1 MTHSE
6 KMLELLEKGQL
17 EEAKKEF
24 GWALRKDDDQMIYSL
39 AEELYSLGFSK
50 QSRRAYEKLLERYP
64 DEDGI
69 KTALADIEISDGND
83 DRALELLAQITPDSD
98 SYLEALLV
106 SADLYQTQGMFDV
119 SEQKLLEA
127 RRLAPDETVILF
139 GLAELYFNVKEYRK
153 AARCYL
159 DLVKSGV
166 LEFSKVNLVSRLG
179 LSYAG
184 FGKLETAL
192 GYLEQIPEEELDS
205 DTRFQLAFI
214 QFQQKD
220 FENAQKNFEK
230 LRDTN
235 PDYSTLYP
243 YLTAIYEHD
252 GNLAQALRTAQEG
265 LGVDEFNMAL
275 YEKAAELSAKC
286 GEPKKALE
294 YLKHANE
301 IDPED
306 LNVVLKLS
314 RLLVESG
321 LHEENIE
328 LVNKYL
334 ENDEADPELCW
345 NLGKSCALLDK
356 YDEALRYYVAAE
368 RELGENPE
376 FLKDAAYFYRN
387 AGERKRALAC
397 AKKALETFSEDYELE
412 MLKEELE
419 F

>member
-50 QSRRAYEKLLERYP
+50 QSKRAYEKLLERYP

-83 DRALELLAQITPDSD
+83 DRALELLAQIMPDSD

-166 LEFSKVNLVSRLG
+166 LEFSKST
-179 LSYAG
+179 SSADSG
-184 FGKLETAL
+184 FH
-192 GYLEQIPEEELDS
+192 
-205 DTRFQLAFI
+205 TRDLANS
-214 QFQQKD
+214 K
-220 FENAQKNFEK
+220 
-230 LRDTN
+230 
-235 PDYSTLYP
+235 
-243 YLTAIYEHD
+243 
-252 GNLAQALRTAQEG
+252 
-265 LGVDEFNMAL
+265 
-275 YEKAAELSAKC
+275 
-286 GEPKKALE
+286 
-294 YLKHANE
+294 
-301 IDPED
+301 
-306 LNVVLKLS
+306 
-314 RLLVESG
+314 RLLD
-321 LHEENIE
+321 I
-328 LVNKYL
+328 
-334 ENDEADPELCW
+334 W
-345 NLGKSCALLDK
+345 NRFRKKNLIRTRGFSWRSSSFSKKILKMLKRISKSCAT
-356 YDEALRYYVAAE
+356 RI
-368 RELGENPE
+368 RIIRR
-376 FLKDAAYFYRN
+376 FIR
-387 AGERKRALAC
+387 
-397 AKKALETFSEDYELE
+397 T
-412 MLKEELE
+412 
-419 F
+419 

>member
-50 QSRRAYEKLLERYP
+50 QSKRAYEKLLERYP

-153 AARCYL
+153 AAQCYL

-166 LEFSKVNLVSRLG
+166 LDIWNRFRKKNLIRTRGFSWRSSSFSK
-179 LSYAG
+179 
-184 FGKLETAL
+184 K
-192 GYLEQIPEEELDS
+192 I
-205 DTRFQLAFI
+205 
-214 QFQQKD
+214 
-220 FENAQKNFEK
+220 
-230 LRDTN
+230 
-235 PDYSTLYP
+235 
-243 YLTAIYEHD
+243 
-252 GNLAQALRTAQEG
+252 
-265 LGVDEFNMAL
+265 
-275 YEKAAELSAKC
+275 
-286 GEPKKALE
+286 
-294 YLKHANE
+294 LKM
-301 IDPED
+301 
-306 LNVVLKLS
+306 LKRIS
-314 RLLVESG
+314 
-321 LHEENIE
+321 
-328 LVNKYL
+328 
-334 ENDEADPELCW
+334 
-345 NLGKSCALLDK
+345 KSCATRILII
-356 YDEALRYYVAAE
+356 R
-368 RELGENPE
+368 R
-376 FLKDAAYFYRN
+376 FIR
-387 AGERKRALAC
+387 
-397 AKKALETFSEDYELE
+397 T
-412 MLKEELE
+412 
-419 F
+419 